1 MARTLPTLALALGL
15 LPALSAPALA
25 CGGFFCMRMPM
36 DQAGER
42 ILFVAD
48 GYETV
53 AHVQIRYQG
62 DAKKF
67 SWVVPTPT
75 EPKLGVGSDVL
86 FAQLENST
94 RPQFQLNLK
103 NLGDCEFPYP
113 AAPGAASESMRQK
126 KNGDVEVIS
135 QEKVGPYD
143 SAVIRSNDPAALKT
157 WLRKNGY
164 EVPPKLDPL
173 LDPYVAGKYY
183 FVALKLQQDRAS
195 GDLQPIT
202 LRYRASKPGIPIRLT
217 AVAAT
222 PDMDLYVWVLG
233 RDRAI
238 PENYRHARI
247 NEAKVDWLS
256 GGSNYRSV
264 VTQAANEA
272 GGQAFV
278 TDYAGDAKVMDLDI
292 MAGKRHDLARLGR
305 LTDPVLFLR
314 AVQDDGYFQPGSQN
328 ALAFV
333 RRYVPIPKDM
343 KDVWEPGFYSN
354 PEQYREQ
361 LAKRGVRVD
370 AARAA
375 AELEE
380 TVVKPFRDIRK
391 AFDRHPYLTR
401 MYTTMSP
408 EEMTQDPLFRFTA
421 ILPDVSNV
429 HKADGVRDCRK
440 VKEYWKAPVTITLQD
455 GTRFTVDPSKTSGP
469 RRWGRG
475 GALPEPAQPVV
486 GLDDEVAKMP
496 AAIAIEQL
504 KPDGP
509 VSVIRD
515 NSVDVRATLDRVER
529 GRSLPSW
536 RGEGFGCAHTRGPA
550 PASQGGGEGVG
561 LAALVLGLIGWRRW
575 RR

>member
-15 LPALSAPALA
+15 LPALASPALA
-25 CGGFFCMRMPM
+25 CGGFFCMRQPM

-42 ILFVAD
+42 IVFVAD

-75 EPKLGVGSDVL
+75 EPKLGVGTDVL
-86 FAQLENST
+86 FSQLEAHT
-94 RPQFQLNLK
+94 RPQIQLSIKEVGGCERPRYLMK
-103 NLGDCEFPYP
+103 QSAARPEAVARLG
-113 AAPGAASESMRQK
+113 AVQ
-126 KNGDVEVIS
+126 VIS

-173 LDPYVAGKYY
+173 LDPYVAGRYY
-183 FVALKLQQDRAS
+183 FVALKLQQDRGA

-202 LRYRASKPGIPIRLT
+202 LKYRATKPGIPIRLT

-238 PENYRHARI
+238 PENFRHVRI
-247 NEAKVDWLS
+247 NEAKLDWLN
-256 GGSNYRSV
+256 GGSNYRQV

-278 TDYAGDAKVMDLDI
+278 TDYAGRASVVALDI
-292 MAGKRHDLARLGR
+292 LAGKRHDLAKLAR
-305 LTDPVLFLR
+305 LTEPVAFLR
-314 AVQDDGYFQPGSQN
+314 AIQDDGYFQPGSPT

-333 RRYVPIPKDM
+333 RRYVPIPKEM
-343 KDVWEPGFYSN
+343 KGVWEPGFYSN
-354 PEQYREQ
+354 PEQYRAQ
-361 LAKRGVRVD
+361 LAKYGGKVE
-370 AARAA
+370 AAKAA
-375 AELEE
+375 KELEE
-380 TVVKPFRDIRK
+380 TVVKPFADVRR
-391 AFDRHPYLTR
+391 AFERHKYLTR

-408 EEMTQDPLFRFTA
+408 EEMTQDPLFRFTS

-429 HKADGVRDCRK
+429 HAATGVRDCSK
-440 VKEYWKAPVTITLQD
+440 VKDPYLAPVTITLKD
-455 GTRFTVDPSKTSGP
+455 GTTFTVDPAKGGGPP
-469 RRWGRG
+469 RRPWLRRIEGLVPP
-475 GALPEPAQPVV
+475 AVAAEPGP
-486 GLDDEVAKMP
+486 DELP

-504 KPDGP
+504 SPDRP
-509 VSVIRD
+509 PSIIRD
-515 NSVDVRATLDRVER
+515 NGPAVRDALARAER
-529 GRSLPSW
+529 GRALPLPEGGGAGL
-536 RGEGFGCAHTRGPA
+536 GEGL
-550 PASQGGGEGVG
+550 G
-561 LAALVLGLIGWRRW
+561 LAALVLGFFGWRRW
-575 RR
+575 RK